1 MKTIELSEAK
11 RLVAEG
17 YAMTAADRLKLQQQ
31 RLRELVA
38 YARENSPYFAKH
50 YADVPE
56 NFTLTDLPITEKKTM
71 LANYDDWVTDR
82 RIHVKDVLEYV
93 HRDASE
99 DQSLFL
105 GQYTALCTSGSTGTP
120 LPMVRDDHRNK
131 IHGQLIAQRLFTGMG
146 MDVVDISKHK
156 RASIIH
162 LSNGASSY
170 GAFQRMIAAHP
181 ESAHNLLGVSALDSI
196 DHMVKTLNEFQPETM
211 AGYPSAIVQLAVEQL
226 KGNLHL
232 NLIHLTTSAE
242 LLTEQNYNLLREAFK
257 CPVANNYCMTEGGE
271 IAMTHNC
278 PHLHVNE
285 DWIIV
290 EPVNKDKQLITDED
304 EWSEGILVTDLSN
317 FVQPIIRYY
326 VGDVIRIHREPMDCC
341 TLPRMEIRGR
351 SYDVFTLCG
360 KSFTTIGIDSKTE
373 LWPGLVK
380 YQFIQKDDK
389 TMEVR
394 GLCSA
399 DADAAEVMTG
409 ISDTIKS
416 FLVEQG
422 CDDVQITWS
431 TEPFI
436 PNKRGGKIPL
446 YVNLSAE

>member
-1 MKTIELSEAK
+1 MKTIELKEAQ
-11 RLVAEG
+11 RLVAAG
-17 YAMTAADRLKLQQQ
+17 YALPAAERLKLQQQ

-38 YARENSPYFAKH
+38 YAKENSPYFAKH

-82 RIHVKDVLEYV
+82 RIHVKDVLDYI
-93 HRDASE
+93 HRDASA

-131 IHGQLIAQRLFTGMG
+131 IHAQLIAQRLFAGMG
-146 MDVVDISKHK
+146 MDVIDISKHK

-196 DHMVKTLNEFQPETM
+196 DHMVKVLNEFQPETM

-278 PHLHVNE
+278 PHLHIND

-290 EPVNKDKQLITDED
+290 EPVNKNKQLITDED

-326 VGDVIRIHREPMDCC
+326 VGDVIRIHRTPMDCC
-341 TLPRMEIRGR
+341 SLPRMEIRGR

-360 KSFTTIGIDSKTE
+360 KSFTTIGIDSKAE
-373 LWPGLVK
+373 LWPGLIK
-380 YQFIQKDDK
+380 YQFIQTDDK
-389 TMEVR
+389 SLEVR

-399 DADAAEVMTG
+399 DVDATKVMTG
-409 ISDTIKS
+409 ISDCIKS

-431 TEPFI
+431 TKPFI

-446 YVNLSAE
+446 YINLNEQ